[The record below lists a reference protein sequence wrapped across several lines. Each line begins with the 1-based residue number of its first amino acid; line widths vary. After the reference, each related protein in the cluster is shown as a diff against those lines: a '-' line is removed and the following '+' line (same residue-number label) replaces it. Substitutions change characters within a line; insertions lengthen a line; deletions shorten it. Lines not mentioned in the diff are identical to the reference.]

1 MVRDMREEIHMA
13 LNMQKGQRRAF
24 STEHLS
30 MAGVHCDGR
39 SPWALQLQCMNDLP
53 QMPKKSEAVRRQFPR
68 ENPKYLKHESLACVI
83 ADDEVVTLGTLIR
96 EEDLLATKPP
106 ILCLQIPGANLDRA
120 LRSIK
125 GAKVVKL
132 VQLSTALFSFA
143 PILKQLK
150 EIKELPF
157 EDVVLRW
164 NAKSKPKPPS
174 YLLSPDVTL

>member
-1 MVRDMREEIHMA
+1 
-13 LNMQKGQRRAF
+13 
-24 STEHLS
+24 
-30 MAGVHCDGR
+30 
-39 SPWALQLQCMNDLP
+39 
-53 QMPKKSEAVRRQFPR
+53 
-68 ENPKYLKHESLACVI
+68 LKHESLACVI

-106 ILCLQIPGANLDRA
+106 ILCLQIPGANSDRA
-120 LRSIK
+120 LRYIK

-157 EDVVLRW
+157 EGGCE
-164 NAKSKPKPPS
+164 S
-174 YLLSPDVTL
+174 YVWREHKI